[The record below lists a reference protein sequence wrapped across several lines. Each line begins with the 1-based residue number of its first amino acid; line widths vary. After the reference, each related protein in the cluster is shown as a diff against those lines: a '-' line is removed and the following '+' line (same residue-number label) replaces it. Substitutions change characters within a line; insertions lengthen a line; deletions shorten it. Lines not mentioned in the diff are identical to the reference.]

1 MRKSVLVLSVIFTL
15 FFSVFLIIYPD
26 NAKSAVSNG
35 LILCGN
41 VIIPSLFPFTFCS
54 LYILNSKVN
63 LNFPA
68 LNRITKKLFSLSG
81 IEFSVFLL
89 SLIGGYPTG
98 AKLINETYRQKK
110 ISCKK
115 ANFMLCY
122 CVNSGPA
129 FLIMTVGF
137 MILSSKKLGYILFV
151 SHIFSS
157 FLIAMFLKRFIAKE
171 NCEVD
176 VFKSETSIS
185 KAIISSVNDAA
196 ATVLSICSYVIL
208 FSVINS
214 FLGIVLKKNAF
225 FNFITYILEV
235 TLSVTKTKNIYLIA
249 FLCGLGGISIWFQI
263 MAQAKDF
270 KKNIPLFITFRFV
283 HAILSALL
291 TFAAIKIFKVTI
303 PTVSNGISV
312 VFKLKYSS
320 SALFFSLITLGILF
334 IISTTTKKVWQN
346 G

>member
-1 MRKSVLVLSVIFTL
+1 FVL
-15 FFSVFLIIYPD
+15 FFSVFLIVYPD
-26 NAKSAVSNG
+26 NAKSAVSSG

-63 LNFPA
+63 LNFPF
-68 LNRITKKLFSLSG
+68 LNKITKKLFSLSG

-98 AKLINETYRQKK
+98 AKLINETYKQKK
-110 ISCKK
+110 ISCRK

-137 MILSSKKLGYILFV
+137 MLLSSKKLGYILFI
-151 SHIFSS
+151 SHILSS
-157 FLIAMFLKRFIAKE
+157 LFIALFLKRFIAKE
-171 NCEVD
+171 NYEVS
-176 VFKSETSIS
+176 VLKNEVSIS
-185 KAIISSVNDAA
+185 KAIISSVYDAA

-214 FLGIVLKKNAF
+214 FLGVVLKNFAF
-225 FNFITYILEV
+225 LNFVTYILEV

-283 HAILSALL
+283 HGLLSTLL
-291 TFAAIKIFKVTI
+291 TFISIKIFNISI

-320 SALFFSLITLGILF
+320 TALFFSLITLGILF
-334 IISTTTKKVWQN
+334 IISTQSKKVWQN